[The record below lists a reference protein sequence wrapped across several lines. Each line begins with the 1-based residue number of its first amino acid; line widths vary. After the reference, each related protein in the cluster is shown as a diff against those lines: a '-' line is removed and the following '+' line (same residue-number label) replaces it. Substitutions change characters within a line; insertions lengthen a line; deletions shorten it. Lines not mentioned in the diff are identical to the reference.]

1 MENEFKAST
10 GLEFG
15 FLFALY
21 EGATGLPATA
31 DDVENYASYI
41 GSPDFPIFADGDGV
55 IKGATPMTQEQH
67 PEMCGIS
74 PELEILE
81 CDSGH
86 GGYEG
91 ILDTI
96 REHAGL

>member
-1 MENEFKAST
+1 
-10 GLEFG
+10 
-15 FLFALY
+15 
-21 EGATGLPATA
+21 
-31 DDVENYASYI
+31 
-41 GSPDFPIFADGDGV
+41 
-55 IKGATPMTQEQH
+55 MTQEQH